1 MIMPKGTPDSLL
13 CILWAAGLRGM
24 GREYTARGVSARPS
38 RAATSDRVRRRLTG
52 SGSGFGE

>member
-1 MIMPKGTPDSLL
+1 MPEGTPDSLL